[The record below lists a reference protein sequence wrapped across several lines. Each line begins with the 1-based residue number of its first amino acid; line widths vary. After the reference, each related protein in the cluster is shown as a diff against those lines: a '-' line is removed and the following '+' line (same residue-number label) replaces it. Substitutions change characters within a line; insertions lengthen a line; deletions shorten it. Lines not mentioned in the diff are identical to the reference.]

1 MSPLTYLKLA
11 LAAALLIGGFVSG
24 WKVEGWRWGA
34 SETAAV
40 TAAINN
46 VNAENAKALARLN
59 AEHDAATKAALADQ
73 ANQAVITKTVVQ
85 WKEKVVAVPVPA
97 GPCRVLDA
105 RDDATVTGLR
115 AILAA
120 ADPNPSPAGATTPGA
135 DGGHPAA
142 RPAGPDHDAGSTG
155 PSNPGPGG
163 VGSGAAVAPQGS
175 PGLGGKLKQL
185 IEQ

>member
-1 MSPLTYLKLA
+1 MFGLSYLKLA
-11 LAAALLIGGFVSG
+11 LGAALLIGGFVSG

-73 ANQAVITKTVVQ
+73 AAQAVITKTVVQ

-120 ADPNPSPAGATTPGA
+120 ADPNPSPTGAAAPGA

-142 RPAGPDHDAGSTG
+142 GPARPDHDAGPTG
-155 PSNPGPGG
+155 PNHAGPGG

-175 PGLGGKLKQL
+175 TGLGAKLRAV
-185 IEQ
+185 IGH